1 MAQIAP
7 YLEPDTIVTDAGS
20 TKQNVIAAA
29 RAHLA
34 EHLHNF
40 VPGHPVAG
48 AELSGAGAAN
58 PNLFRDKNLV
68 LTPIEETSAEALKR
82 SNQTVAGLWRPG
94 LPDEREKA

>member
-1 MAQIAP
+1 MTFRKALKDADVVFLAIPVGRTGETMAQIAP

-48 AELSGAGAAN
+48 AELSGAGQPTRICFAT
-58 PNLFRDKNLV
+58 K
-68 LTPIEETSAEALKR
+68 I
-82 SNQTVAGLWRPG
+82 WY
-94 LPDEREKA
+94 